1 MKHVLKNVRVRYTN
15 KEGFIL
21 KVLDVNS
28 LQTGI
33 DDTVSKI
40 DSFYS
45 QIGTIQKAIQSLI
58 VLDDALK
65 GETGEAIRAFYDECH
80 RPFLIF
86 LYQSLV
92 DYEEKLTQMKA
103 AVDSFESHSDGYI
116 SQAFLENDVEEGRD
130 EVEKTTK
137 IGRAHV

>member
-1 MKHVLKNVRVRYTN
+1 MFDKIVRFRN
-15 KEGFIL
+15 SNNECFIL

-28 LQTGI
+28 LQTEI
-33 DDTVSKI
+33 DDTVTEI

-65 GETGEAIRAFYDECH
+65 GETGGAIRAYYDECH

-92 DYEEKLTQMKA
+92 DYEDKLTQMKA
-103 AVDSFESHSDGYI
+103 ELDSFDSH
-116 SQAFLENDVEEGRD
+116 
-130 EVEKTTK
+130 
-137 IGRAHV
+137 

>member
-1 MKHVLKNVRVRYTN
+1 M
-15 KEGFIL
+15 

-33 DDTVSKI
+33 DDTVTEI

-65 GETGEAIRAFYDECH
+65 GETGKAIRAFYDECH

-92 DYEEKLTQMKA
+92 DRMNFIISATSYVTSICSCKRINTTTWW
-103 AVDSFESHSDGYI
+103 SDI
-116 SQAFLENDVEEGRD
+116 AINRD
-130 EVEKTTK
+130 YA
-137 IGRAHV
+137 IH

>member
-15 KEGFIL
+15 KEVFIL

-80 RPFLIF
+80 SLYLIF
-86 LYQSLV
+86 LYQSR
-92 DYEEKLTQMKA
+92 
-103 AVDSFESHSDGYI
+103 S
-116 SQAFLENDVEEGRD
+116 VERRFGR
-130 EVEKTTK
+130 VWL
-137 IGRAHV
+137 